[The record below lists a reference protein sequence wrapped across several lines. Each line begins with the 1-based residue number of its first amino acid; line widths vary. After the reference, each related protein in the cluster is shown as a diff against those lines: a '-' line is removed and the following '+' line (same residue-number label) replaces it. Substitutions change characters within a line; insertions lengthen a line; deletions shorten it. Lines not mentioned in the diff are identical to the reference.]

1 MTLAAMAGIFCS
13 YQEREYM
20 PAKKMK
26 KSDKSKLLSILTI
39 AFIIVCAVV
48 TFQVSQFNQKLLQAL
63 SDQMNLILYA
73 DNFSDASSYLTNEV
87 RCYAVTGKEEYYN
100 NYWREVNTDKNREKN
115 VEAMKEIGL
124 TEEEIRMIDQI
135 SNISNSLVPFEEEAM
150 ALTQEGDLQSAY
162 SILYG
167 DEYEAGVQQIKSIVS
182 EFDKAI
188 KTRMEKQVVKLYSW
202 VMIFTA
208 ISYISVGVV
217 LLLQISVIRFVL
229 GELIRP
235 ILKIE
240 KKMME
245 FAEGNLNG
253 DFDLQEDNTEIGIT
267 AASINRL
274 QKFQREIIEDIDYL
288 LVEMSEGNFNIKT
301 RCEEN
306 YKGDYRN
313 IILSLRKINRT
324 LSDVLRNISQASEQ
338 VDMGAEQ
345 VSSAA
350 QGLSQGATEQAA
362 SVEELSATIAD
373 ITEELR
379 TTADQTKLATDLVE
393 QAENSLN
400 RSMDEMHLMVKAMH
414 NIESTSS
421 EIEHIV
427 KTIDDIAFQTNILA
441 LNAAVEAARAGSA
454 GKGFAVVA
462 VEVKNLAEEIKAL
475 VSTVDMR
482 INDVEQGTE
491 QLNIN
496 ISTSQEGLDQSIQMV
511 NETYEMFRKIT
522 EAADG
527 AESVQAEIG
536 NAIVHSEQEL
546 QELDDYFN
554 KVQQQYQR
562 VLDHIGMVS
571 SLGTTKSWC

>member
-1 MTLAAMAGIFCS
+1 
-13 YQEREYM
+13 M

-39 AFIIVCAVV
+39 AFIIVCGVV
-48 TFQVSQFNQKLLQAL
+48 TFQVSKFNKKLLQAL

-73 DNFSDASSYLTNEV
+73 DNFADASSYLTNEV
-87 RCYAVTGKEEYYN
+87 RCYAVTGKEEHYN
-100 NYWREVNTDKNREKN
+100 NYWKEVNTDKNREKN
-115 VEAMKEIGL
+115 VEAMKSIGL
-124 TEEEIRMIDQI
+124 TEEEVRMIDQI
-135 SNISNSLVPFEEEAM
+135 SDISNSLVPIEEQAM
-150 ALTQEGDLQSAY
+150 GLAQGGDLQSAY

-167 DEYEAGVQQIKSIVS
+167 DEYEDGTQQIKSIVS
-182 EFDKAI
+182 EFDKSI

-202 VMIFTA
+202 VMFFTV
-208 ISYISVGVV
+208 ISYISVGIV

-245 FAEGNLNG
+245 FSEGNLNG
-253 DFDLQEDNTEIGIT
+253 EFDLEEDNTEIGVT
-267 AASINRL
+267 AASINKL

-288 LVEMSEGNFNIKT
+288 LVEMSDGNFNIRT

-324 LSDVLRNISQASEQ
+324 LSDVMRDISQASEQ
-338 VDMGAEQ
+338 VDTGAEQ
-345 VSSAA
+345 VSYAA

-373 ITEELR
+373 ITQELR
-379 TTADQTKLATDLVE
+379 TTAEQTKTATELVE
-393 QAENSLN
+393 EAESSLN
-400 RSMDEMHLMVKAMH
+400 RSMEEMHLMVKAMH

-462 VEVKNLAEEIKAL
+462 DEVRNLAQKSAEAAKNTTSLIAESAKAVKEGMDFAVKTEGAVERVVGNARDVAEIVVNIRNSSNTEADAAGQIAQSIDQISSVVQTNSATAEESAAA
-475 VSTVDMR
+475 
-482 INDVEQGTE
+482 
-491 QLNIN
+491 
-496 ISTSQEGLDQSIQMV
+496 SQELSG
-511 NETYEMFRKIT
+511 
-522 EAADG
+522 
-527 AESVQAEIG
+527 QA
-536 NAIVHSEQEL
+536 NMLKEL
-546 QELDDYFN
+546 LKRFQLRE
-554 KVQQQYQR
+554 
-562 VLDHIGMVS
+562 
-571 SLGTTKSWC
+571 

>member
-1 MTLAAMAGIFCS
+1 M
-13 YQEREYM
+13 
-20 PAKKMK
+20 
-26 KSDKSKLLSILTI
+26 
-39 AFIIVCAVV
+39 
-48 TFQVSQFNQKLLQAL
+48 
-63 SDQMNLILYA
+63 
-73 DNFSDASSYLTNEV
+73 
-87 RCYAVTGKEEYYN
+87 
-100 NYWREVNTDKNREKN
+100 
-115 VEAMKEIGL
+115 
-124 TEEEIRMIDQI
+124 
-135 SNISNSLVPFEEEAM
+135 SLV
-150 ALTQEGDLQSAY
+150 QEGDLQSAY

-462 VEVKNLAEEIKAL
+462 DEVRNLAQKSAEAAKNTTTLIAESAKA
-475 VSTVDMR
+475 VKEGMDFAVKTEGA
-482 INDVEQGTE
+482 VEQVVGNAKE
-491 QLNIN
+491 VAEIVLNIRN
-496 ISTSQEGLDQSIQMV
+496 SSNTEADAAGQISQSIDQISSVVQNNSATAEESAAASQELSG
-511 NETYEMFRKIT
+511 
-522 EAADG
+522 
-527 AESVQAEIG
+527 QA
-536 NAIVHSEQEL
+536 NMLKEL
-546 QELDDYFN
+546 
-554 KVQQQYQR
+554 
-562 VLDHIGMVS
+562 
-571 SLGTTKSWC
+571 LGRFQLHE